1 MSGDATPRDT
11 NVHDAVPKTLSS
23 RRLEAYSDGVF
34 AIAATLLVLDL
45 SVDKLKVGSDPTS
58 GELWDALGKDWAS
71 FLSFAISFILLGLL
85 WGIHVRQFEFVE
97 RVDGMVLTLNTL
109 RLLGVVL
116 IPFTTSL
123 TDRFNETVPGRFLL
137 PLNFFYVIAVGWVQW
152 RYVSSASRGMTPNMS
167 DHYRRLSQRNAL
179 IAMVISAGVAIASIW
194 VGSIAFL
201 LFIVSNVFDAR
212 DRRQAR
218 REPGRLS
225 RRERREA
232 ER

>member
-11 NVHDAVPKTLSS
+11 SVDDAVPKTFSS

-58 GELWDALGKDWAS
+58 RALWDALGKDWAS
-71 FLSFAISFILLGLL
+71 FLSFGISFILLGLL

-137 PLNFFYVIAVGWVQW
+137 PLNFFYVVAVGWVQW
-152 RYVSSASRGMTPNMS
+152 RYVSSASRGMAPNMS
-167 DHYRRLSQRNAL
+167 ERYRRLSQRNAF
-179 IAMVISAGVAIASIW
+179 IAMVIAAGVAIASIW

-232 ER
+232 QR